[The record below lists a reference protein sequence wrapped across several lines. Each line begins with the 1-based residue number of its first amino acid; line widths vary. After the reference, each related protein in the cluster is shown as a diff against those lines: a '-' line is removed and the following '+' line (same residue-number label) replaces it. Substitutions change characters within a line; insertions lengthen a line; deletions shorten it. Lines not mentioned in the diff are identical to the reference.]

1 MTLYVQEFIR
11 RIEQHILPKRF
22 TKIRTYGYLA
32 NRNRQKR
39 INEVLSK
46 MKLSLHKSLVKVPVQ
61 VRMLE
66 QFGIDMAECPCCK
79 NKPLQLLKIFYPWKN
94 TDDG

>member
-1 MTLYVQEFIR
+1 MTLNIDEFTR
-11 RIEQHILPKRF
+11 RFEQHILAERF

-32 NRNRQKR
+32 NRNRQSR
-39 INEVLSK
+39 INEVLKK
-46 MKLSLHKSLVKVPVQ
+46 MKLPLHKGLVKIPIA

-66 QFGIDMAECPCCK
+66 QFDIDVTECPCCK
-79 NKPLQLLKIFYPWKN
+79 NKTLLLVKIFYPWKN